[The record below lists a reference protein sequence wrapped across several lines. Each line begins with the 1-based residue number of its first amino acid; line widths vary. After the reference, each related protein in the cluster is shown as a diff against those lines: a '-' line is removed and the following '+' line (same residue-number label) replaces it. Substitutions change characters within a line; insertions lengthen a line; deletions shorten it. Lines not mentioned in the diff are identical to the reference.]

1 MATKGL
7 VGFMKRNSATILTC
21 IGAAGVA
28 ATAVLS
34 ATQTPKA
41 LRLIEEAKE
50 KKGEELTKVEVVKA
64 AAPAYIP
71 AVAVGGATI
80 ACVLGSNVLNK
91 RTQASLA
98 SAYALVSSTYSKYK
112 NKVKELCGEE
122 THEKIISSIAVEK
135 AEDKHIYACTG
146 VGAYDLD
153 FEDANEEIRTFYD
166 TFGDRYFESTISKV
180 LQAEYH
186 LNRNFMLEGC
196 QTLNDFYEFLGLEKT
211 DYGDSI
217 GWSAVNDYFWLDFS
231 HYKATLEDGLECYV
245 IEMIFE
251 PTADAF
257 EEFV

>member
-41 LRLIEEAKE
+41 LRLIEEAKKE
-50 KKGEELTKVEVVKA
+50 KGEELTKAEVVKA

-80 ACVLGSNVLNK
+80 ACILGSNVLNK

-98 SAYALVSSTYSKYK
+98 SAYALVSSTYAEYK
-112 NKVKELCGEE
+112 DKVKELYGEE
-122 THEKIISSIAVEK
+122 THKKVMSSIAAEK
-135 AEDKHIYACTG
+135 AKDVNITACTCCG
-146 VGAYDLD
+146 SYGLD
-153 FEDANEEIRTFYD
+153 FKDANEEIRLFYD
-166 TFGDRYFESTISKV
+166 AFGDRYFESTISKV

-186 LNRNFMLEGC
+186 LNRNFMLSGC
-196 QTLNDFYEFLGLEKT
+196 QTLNDFYDFLGLEET
-211 DYGDSI
+211 DLGNEV
-217 GWSAVNDYFWLDFS
+217 GWSAVNDYFWLDFC
-231 HYKATLEDGLECYV
+231 HTKTTLEDGLECYI
-245 IEMIFE
+245 IEMLFP
-251 PTADAF
+251 PTA
-257 EEFV
+257 EGLEY

>member
-41 LRLIEEAKE
+41 LRLIEEAKKE
-50 KKGEELTKVEVVKA
+50 KGEELTKVEVAKA

-80 ACVLGSNVLNK
+80 ACILGSNVLNK

-98 SAYALVSSTYSKYK
+98 SAYALVSSTYTEYK
-112 NKVKELCGEE
+112 DKVKELYGEE
-122 THEKIISSIAVEK
+122 THKKVMSSIAAEK
-135 AEDKHIYACTG
+135 AKDVNITACTCCG
-146 VGAYDLD
+146 SYGLD
-153 FEDANEEIRTFYD
+153 FEDANEEIRLFYD
-166 TFGDRYFESTISKV
+166 AFGDRYFESTISKV

-186 LNRNFMLEGC
+186 LNRNFMLSGC
-196 QTLNDFYEFLGLEKT
+196 QTLNDFYDLLGLEET
-211 DYGDSI
+211 ELGTEV
-217 GWSAVNDYFWLDFS
+217 GWSAVNDYFWLDFC
-231 HYKATLEDGLECYV
+231 HTKTTLEDGLECYI
-245 IEMIFE
+245 IEMLFP
-251 PTADAF
+251 PTA
-257 EEFV
+257 EGLEY